1 MPRHHA
7 FWLKGFTASACAAG
21 AAISLAMPAAAQT
34 ETTQSPIG
42 QAAKIAEVLGAT
54 HYLQLTCATSE
65 QQVWRARMVRLME
78 LEAEQSGP
86 RRERLVRAFNNGF
99 RAEQRRHG
107 GCADAEADRRRL
119 AGEGRK
125 AAEALRALYVD

>member
-1 MPRHHA
+1 MPRHLA
-7 FWLKGFTASACAAG
+7 FWLKGFIAGAWAAG
-21 AAISLAMPAAAQT
+21 VTLPAAAQT

-99 RAEQRRHG
+99 RAEERRHR
-107 GCADAEADRRRL
+107 GCSEAEADRRRL